1 MAGNQGE
8 GDKESAKRYN
18 EDQKEFVESGKVEQ
32 KRDERANLSEE
43 ERQELERAEEIGKS
57 RGKE

>member
-8 GDKESAKRYN
+8 GDRESAKRYN

-32 KRDERANLSEE
+32 KRDERANVSES
-43 ERQELERAEEIGKS
+43 ERQELDRAEDIGKS
-57 RGKE
+57 HGKE